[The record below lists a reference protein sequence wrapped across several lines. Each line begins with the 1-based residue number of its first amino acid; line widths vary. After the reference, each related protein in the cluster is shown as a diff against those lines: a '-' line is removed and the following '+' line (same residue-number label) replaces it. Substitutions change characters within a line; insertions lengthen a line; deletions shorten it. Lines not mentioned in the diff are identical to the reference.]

1 MYDEVHVHTCILT
14 TSFAVV
20 RVCVCVLYVTRVCA
34 CVCRVCHMFICCVWI
49 SDLSSRDRKVDLLRS
64 ATRDSG
70 CDKPQISDLS
80 SRDRKVA
87 YLRFEPVILGAIN
100 LKSQISNLGTE
111 VRP

>member
-1 MYDEVHVHTCILT
+1 MHHVALMWCTMATCLRT
-14 TSFAVV
+14 TSQ
-20 RVCVCVLYVTRVCA
+20 
-34 CVCRVCHMFICCVWI
+34 I